1 MVGGPQSVIYVDISP
16 FGIVFV
22 LEDFFDLLFHIDD
35 LFLLFCMWLF
45 IQWCPLISARL
56 FPLSLLN
63 FILTF
68 EPPRRGLYII
78 LRCFTSNRCSSNQH
92 GSPYMNKGDSVNFYT
107 SQSPRTFLI
116 YFLPTHNSQTNAV
129 STMPRNANF
138 STFLLP
144 LWLSL
149 FRLHLSPSR
158 DYQDVFLTSFPSP
171 ASLIFNPFY
180 TRFAE

>member
-1 MVGGPQSVIYVDISP
+1 MFSA
-16 FGIVFV
+16 
-22 LEDFFDLLFHIDD
+22 DLLFRIDD

-68 EPPRRGLYII
+68 EPPRWGLYII
-78 LRCFTSNRCSSNQH
+78 LRCFKSNRCSSNQH

-107 SQSPRTFLI
+107 SQSPRTFPI
-116 YFLPTHNSQTNAV
+116 YFLPIHNSQTNAV